1 MTWLAELLQNDSVAR
16 TILILAVVISSGI
29 YLGRIKVFGISLGIT
44 WVLFVG
50 LALGH
55 FGFSVQPEILHFIKE
70 FGLILFVYSIGMQV
84 GPGFFS
90 SFKQGGIR
98 LNMLATGVV
107 LLGVFTVLV
116 FFWLTDYPMTTL
128 VGIMSGAVTNTPGL
142 GAAQQAYLE
151 MHQGNAPDI
160 ALGYAVA
167 YPLGVVGIIV
177 ATILI
182 RGLFKIKFEDE
193 SRRMQDEYE
202 HQHNSFVLA
211 NVELLNPALFGKTV
225 EEIHHLSN
233 TQFVVS
239 RVLKNDQRI
248 ELCHNSTKLEEKDKI
263 LIATDAGDLQAVI
276 AFFGKGIEMD
286 WNKIPS
292 DLVSRRILLTKSNIN
307 GKTLGSLHL
316 RKLYDVNITRVN
328 RSGMD
333 LLASPSLT
341 LQMGDRLMVVGSLE
355 SIQKIESLL
364 GNSLKR
370 LREPNLIP
378 IFLGIILGVLLGS
391 IPFRFP
397 GIPQAVK
404 LGLAGGPLIIAILL
418 SRFGPKY
425 GLLTYTTMSANLM
438 LRELGITL
446 FLCSVGIGAGDRFVE
461 TVFNT
466 QGLSWVGMGFVIT
479 VLPLL
484 IIGILARGVF
494 KLNYLDIMGLLSGS
508 MTDPPALAYAN
519 SSSGSDQPVVAYSTV
534 YPLTMFLRV
543 LCAQILILIFA

>member
-1 MTWLAELLQNDSVAR
+1 MTWLTELIQNDSVAR

-29 YLGRIKVFGISLGIT
+29 YLGKIKIFGISLGIT

-50 LALGH
+50 LILGH
-55 FGFSVQPEILHFIKE
+55 FGFSIQPTVLHFIKE

-98 LNMLATGVV
+98 LNMLAMGVV
-107 LLGVFTVLV
+107 LLGVLTVLG

-151 MHQGNAPDI
+151 IYQSNAPDI

-167 YPLGVVGIIV
+167 YPLGVVGVIG

-182 RGLFKIKFEDE
+182 RILYKIKFQDE
-193 SRRMQDEYE
+193 SRRLQEEYE
-202 HQHNSFVLA
+202 RNHNSFVLA
-211 NVELLNPALFGKTV
+211 SVELMNPALFGKTV
-225 EEIHHLSN
+225 EEIHRLSLSK
-233 TQFVVS
+233 FVIS
-239 RVLKNDQRI
+239 RVLKSDQRM
-248 ELCHNSTKLEEKDKI
+248 ELCNNTTNLEEKDKI
-263 LIATDAGDLQAVI
+263 LIATDSGDLQAVI
-276 AFFGKGIEMD
+276 AFFGKRIEMD
-286 WNKIPS
+286 WDKIPS
-292 DLVSRRILLTKSNIN
+292 DLVSRRILLTKTDVN

-316 RKLYDVNITRVN
+316 RKLYGVNVTRVN

-333 LLASPSLT
+333 LLASPSLV

-378 IFLGIILGVLLGS
+378 IFLGIFLGVLLGS
-391 IPFRFP
+391 VPIRFP

-404 LGLAGGPLIIAILL
+404 LGLAGGPLIVAILI

-446 FLCSVGIGAGDRFVE
+446 FLCSVGIGAGDLFVE

-466 QGLSWVGMGFVIT
+466 QGLIWLGIGLVIT
-479 VLPLL
+479 VLPPL
-484 IIGILARGVF
+484 IVGILARSVF

>member
-1 MTWLAELLQNDSVAR
+1 MTWLAELIQNDSVAR

-50 LALGH
+50 LILGH
-55 FGFSVQPEILHFIKE
+55 FGFSVQSGVLHFIKE

-98 LNMLATGVV
+98 LNMLAVGIV
-107 LLGVFTVLV
+107 LLGVLTVLG
-116 FFWLTDYPMTTL
+116 FFWLSDYPMTTL

-142 GAAQQAYLE
+142 GAAQQAYVE
-151 MHQGNAPDI
+151 MHQSNAPDI

-167 YPLGVVGIIV
+167 YPLGVVGIIGS
-177 ATILI
+177 TILI
-182 RGLFKIKFEDE
+182 RILYKIKFKDE
-193 SRRMQDEYE
+193 SRRIQEEYE
-202 HQHNSFVLA
+202 HQHNAFVLA
-211 NVELLNPALFGKTV
+211 SVELMNPALFGKTV
-225 EEIHHLSN
+225 EEIHRLSFA
-233 TQFVVS
+233 QFVVS
-239 RVLKNDQRI
+239 RILKSDQRM
-248 ELCHNSTKLEEKDKI
+248 ELCNNTTKLEEQDKI

-276 AFFGKGIEMD
+276 AFFGKRIEMD

-316 RKLYDVNITRVN
+316 RKLYGVNVTRVN

-404 LGLAGGPLIIAILL
+404 LGLAGGPLIVAILI

-446 FLCSVGIGAGDRFVE
+446 FLCSVGIGAGDGFVE
-461 TVFNT
+461 TVFNI
-466 QGLSWVGMGFVIT
+466 QGLSWVGIGLVIT

-484 IIGILARGVF
+484 IVGILARSVF
-494 KLNYLDIMGLLSGS
+494 KLNYLDITGLLSGS

>member
-1 MTWLAELLQNDSVAR
+1 MTWLTELIQNDSVAR

-29 YLGRIKVFGISLGIT
+29 YLGKIKIFGISLGIT

-50 LALGH
+50 LILGH
-55 FGFSVQPEILHFIKE
+55 FGFSIQPTVLHFIKE

-98 LNMLATGVV
+98 LNMLAMGVV
-107 LLGVFTVLV
+107 LLGVLTVLG

-151 MHQGNAPDI
+151 IYQSNAPDI

-167 YPLGVVGIIV
+167 YPLGVVGVIG

-182 RGLFKIKFEDE
+182 RILYKIKFQDE
-193 SRRMQDEYE
+193 SRRLQEEYE
-202 HQHNSFVLA
+202 RNHNSFVLA
-211 NVELLNPALFGKTV
+211 SVELMNPALFGKTV
-225 EEIHHLSN
+225 EEIHRLSLS
-233 TQFVVS
+233 QFVIS
-239 RVLKNDQRI
+239 RVLKSDQRM
-248 ELCHNSTKLEEKDKI
+248 ELCNNTTKLEEKDKI
-263 LIATDAGDLQAVI
+263 LIATDSGDLQAVI
-276 AFFGKGIEMD
+276 AFFGKRIEMD
-286 WNKIPS
+286 WDKIPS
-292 DLVSRRILLTKSNIN
+292 DLVSRRILLTKTDVN

-316 RKLYDVNITRVN
+316 RKLYGVNVTRVN

-333 LLASPSLT
+333 LLASPSLV

-378 IFLGIILGVLLGS
+378 IFLGIFLGVLLGS
-391 IPFRFP
+391 VPIRFP

-404 LGLAGGPLIIAILL
+404 LGLAGGPLIVAILI

-446 FLCSVGIGAGDRFVE
+446 FLCSVGIGAGDLFVE

-466 QGLSWVGMGFVIT
+466 QGLIWLGIGLVIT
-479 VLPLL
+479 VLPPL
-484 IIGILARGVF
+484 IVGILARSVF

>member
-1 MTWLAELLQNDSVAR
+1 
-16 TILILAVVISSGI
+16 
-29 YLGRIKVFGISLGIT
+29 
-44 WVLFVG
+44 
-50 LALGH
+50 
-55 FGFSVQPEILHFIKE
+55 
-70 FGLILFVYSIGMQV
+70 MQV

-98 LNMLATGVV
+98 LNMLAVGVV
-107 LLGVFTVLV
+107 LLGVLTVLG

-151 MHQGNAPDI
+151 IYQSNAPDI

-167 YPLGVVGIIV
+167 YPLGVVGVIG

-182 RGLFKIKFEDE
+182 RILYKIKFQDE
-193 SRRMQDEYE
+193 SRRLQEEYE
-202 HQHNSFVLA
+202 RNHNSFVLA
-211 NVELLNPALFGKTV
+211 SVELMNPALFGKTV
-225 EEIHHLSN
+225 EEIHRLSLSK
-233 TQFVVS
+233 FVIS
-239 RVLKNDQRI
+239 RVLKSDQRM
-248 ELCHNSTKLEEKDKI
+248 ELCNNTTNLEEKDKI
-263 LIATDAGDLQAVI
+263 LIATDSGDLQAVI
-276 AFFGKGIEMD
+276 AFFGKRIKMD
-286 WNKIPS
+286 WDKIPS
-292 DLVSRRILLTKSNIN
+292 DLVSRRILLTKTDVN

-316 RKLYDVNITRVN
+316 RKLYGVNVTRVN

-333 LLASPSLT
+333 LLASPSLV

-378 IFLGIILGVLLGS
+378 IFLGIFLGVLLGS
-391 IPFRFP
+391 VPIRFP

-404 LGLAGGPLIIAILL
+404 LGLAGGPLIVAILI

-446 FLCSVGIGAGDRFVE
+446 FLCSVGIGAGDLFVE

-466 QGLSWVGMGFVIT
+466 QGLSWLGIGLVIT
-479 VLPLL
+479 VLPPL
-484 IIGILARGVF
+484 IVGILARSVF

>member
-1 MTWLAELLQNDSVAR
+1 MTWLTELIQNDSVAR

-29 YLGRIKVFGISLGIT
+29 YLGKIKIFGISLGIT

-50 LALGH
+50 LILGH
-55 FGFSVQPEILHFIKE
+55 FGFSIQPTVLHFIKE

-98 LNMLATGVV
+98 LNMLAMGVV
-107 LLGVFTVLV
+107 LLGVLTVLG

-151 MHQGNAPDI
+151 IYQSNAPDI

-167 YPLGVVGIIV
+167 YPLGVVGVIG

-182 RGLFKIKFEDE
+182 RILYKIKFQDE
-193 SRRMQDEYE
+193 SRRLQEEYE
-202 HQHNSFVLA
+202 RNHNSFVLA
-211 NVELLNPALFGKTV
+211 SVELMNPALFGKTV
-225 EEIHHLSN
+225 EEIHRLSLS
-233 TQFVVS
+233 QFVIS
-239 RVLKNDQRI
+239 RVLKSDQRM
-248 ELCHNSTKLEEKDKI
+248 ELCNNTTKLEEKDKI
-263 LIATDAGDLQAVI
+263 LIATDSGDLQAVI
-276 AFFGKGIEMD
+276 AFFGKRIEMD
-286 WNKIPS
+286 WDKIPS
-292 DLVSRRILLTKSNIN
+292 DLVSRRILLTKTDVN

-316 RKLYDVNITRVN
+316 RKLYGVNVTRVN

-333 LLASPSLT
+333 LLASPSLV

-378 IFLGIILGVLLGS
+378 IFLGIVLGVLLGS
-391 IPFRFP
+391 VPIRFP
-397 GIPQAVK
+397 GVPQAVK
-404 LGLAGGPLIIAILL
+404 LGLAGGPLIVAILL

-446 FLCSVGIGAGDRFVE
+446 FLCSVGIGAGDLFVE

-466 QGLSWVGMGFVIT
+466 QGLSWLGIGLVIT
-479 VLPLL
+479 VLPPL
-484 IIGILARGVF
+484 IVGILARSVF

>member
-1 MTWLAELLQNDSVAR
+1 MTWLTELIQNDSVAR

-29 YLGRIKVFGISLGIT
+29 YLGKIKIFGISLGIT

-50 LALGH
+50 LILGH
-55 FGFSVQPEILHFIKE
+55 FGFSIQPTVLHFIKE

-98 LNMLATGVV
+98 LNMLAVGVV
-107 LLGVFTVLV
+107 LLGVLTVLG

-151 MHQGNAPDI
+151 IYQSNAPDI

-167 YPLGVVGIIV
+167 YPLGVVGVIG

-182 RGLFKIKFEDE
+182 RILYKIKFQDE
-193 SRRMQDEYE
+193 SRRLQEEYE
-202 HQHNSFVLA
+202 RNHNSFVLA
-211 NVELLNPALFGKTV
+211 SVELMNPALFGKTV
-225 EEIHHLSN
+225 EEIHRLSLSK
-233 TQFVVS
+233 FVIS
-239 RVLKNDQRI
+239 RVLKSDQRM
-248 ELCHNSTKLEEKDKI
+248 ELCNNTTNLEEKDKI
-263 LIATDAGDLQAVI
+263 LIATDSGDLQAVI
-276 AFFGKGIEMD
+276 AFFGKRIKMD
-286 WNKIPS
+286 WDKIPS
-292 DLVSRRILLTKSNIN
+292 DLVSRRILLTKTDVN

-316 RKLYDVNITRVN
+316 RKLYGVNVTRVN

-333 LLASPSLT
+333 LLASPSLV

-378 IFLGIILGVLLGS
+378 IFLGIFLGVLLGS
-391 IPFRFP
+391 VPIRFP

-404 LGLAGGPLIIAILL
+404 LGLAGGPLIVAILI

-446 FLCSVGIGAGDRFVE
+446 FLCSVGIGAGDLFVE

-466 QGLSWVGMGFVIT
+466 QGLSWLGIGLVIT
-479 VLPLL
+479 VLPPL
-484 IIGILARGVF
+484 IVGILARSVF

>member
-1 MTWLAELLQNDSVAR
+1 MTWLAELIQNDSVAR

-50 LALGH
+50 LILGH
-55 FGFSVQPEILHFIKE
+55 FGFSVQSGVLHFIKE

-98 LNMLATGVV
+98 LNMLAVGIV
-107 LLGVFTVLV
+107 LLGVLTVLG
-116 FFWLTDYPMTTL
+116 FFWLSDYPMTTL

-142 GAAQQAYLE
+142 GAAQQAYVE
-151 MHQGNAPDI
+151 MHQSNAPDI

-167 YPLGVVGIIV
+167 YPLGVVGIIGS
-177 ATILI
+177 TILI
-182 RGLFKIKFEDE
+182 RILYKIKFKDE
-193 SRRMQDEYE
+193 SRRIQEEYE
-202 HQHNSFVLA
+202 HQHNAFVLA
-211 NVELLNPALFGKTV
+211 SVELMNPALFGKTV
-225 EEIHHLSN
+225 EEIHRLSFA
-233 TQFVVS
+233 QFVVS
-239 RVLKNDQRI
+239 RILKSDQRM
-248 ELCHNSTKLEEKDKI
+248 ELCNNTTKLEEQDKI

-276 AFFGKGIEMD
+276 AFFGKRIEMD

-316 RKLYDVNITRVN
+316 RKLYGVNVTRVN

-391 IPFRFP
+391 LPFRFP

-446 FLCSVGIGAGDRFVE
+446 FLCSVGIGAGDGFVE
-461 TVFNT
+461 TVFNI
-466 QGLSWVGMGFVIT
+466 QGLSWVGIGLVIT

-484 IIGILARGVF
+484 IVGILARSVF

>member
-1 MTWLAELLQNDSVAR
+1 MTWLTELIQNDSVAR

-29 YLGRIKVFGISLGIT
+29 YLGKIKIFGISLGIT

-50 LALGH
+50 LILGH
-55 FGFSVQPEILHFIKE
+55 FGFSIQPTVLHFIKE

-98 LNMLATGVV
+98 LNMLAVGVV
-107 LLGVFTVLV
+107 LLGVLTVLG

-151 MHQGNAPDI
+151 IYQSNAPDI

-167 YPLGVVGIIV
+167 YPLGVVGVIG

-182 RGLFKIKFEDE
+182 RILYKIKFQDE
-193 SRRMQDEYE
+193 SRRLQEEYE
-202 HQHNSFVLA
+202 RNHNSFVLA
-211 NVELLNPALFGKTV
+211 SVELMNPALFGKTV
-225 EEIHHLSN
+225 EEIHRLSLS
-233 TQFVVS
+233 QFVIS
-239 RVLKNDQRI
+239 RVLKSDQRM
-248 ELCHNSTKLEEKDKI
+248 ELCNNTTKLEEKDKI
-263 LIATDAGDLQAVI
+263 LIATDSGDLQAVI
-276 AFFGKGIEMD
+276 AFFGKRIKMD
-286 WNKIPS
+286 WDKIPS
-292 DLVSRRILLTKSNIN
+292 DLVSRRILLTKTDVN

-316 RKLYDVNITRVN
+316 RKLYGVNVTRVN

-333 LLASPSLT
+333 LLASPSLV

-378 IFLGIILGVLLGS
+378 IFLGIFLGVLLGS
-391 IPFRFP
+391 VPIRFP

-404 LGLAGGPLIIAILL
+404 LGLAGGPLIVAILI

-446 FLCSVGIGAGDRFVE
+446 FLCSVGIGAGDLFVE

-466 QGLSWVGMGFVIT
+466 QGLSWLGIGLVIT
-479 VLPLL
+479 VLPPL
-484 IIGILARGVF
+484 IVGILARSVF

>member
-1 MTWLAELLQNDSVAR
+1 MTWLTELIQNDSVAR

-29 YLGRIKVFGISLGIT
+29 YLGKIKIFGISLGIT

-50 LALGH
+50 LILGH
-55 FGFSVQPEILHFIKE
+55 FGFSIQPTVLHFIKE

-98 LNMLATGVV
+98 LNMLAMGVV
-107 LLGVFTVLV
+107 LLGVLTVLG

-151 MHQGNAPDI
+151 IYQSNAPDI

-167 YPLGVVGIIV
+167 YPLGVVGVIG

-182 RGLFKIKFEDE
+182 RILYKIKFQDE
-193 SRRMQDEYE
+193 SRRLQEEYE
-202 HQHNSFVLA
+202 RNHNSFVLA
-211 NVELLNPALFGKTV
+211 SVELMNPALFGKTV
-225 EEIHHLSN
+225 EEIHRLSLSK
-233 TQFVVS
+233 FVIS
-239 RVLKNDQRI
+239 RVLKSDQRM
-248 ELCHNSTKLEEKDKI
+248 ELCNNTTNLEEKDKI
-263 LIATDAGDLQAVI
+263 LIATDSGDLQAVI
-276 AFFGKGIEMD
+276 AFFGKRIKMD
-286 WNKIPS
+286 WDKIPS
-292 DLVSRRILLTKSNIN
+292 DLVSRRILLTKTDVN

-316 RKLYDVNITRVN
+316 RKLYGVNVTRVN

-333 LLASPSLT
+333 LLASPSLV

-378 IFLGIILGVLLGS
+378 IFLGIFLGVLLGS
-391 IPFRFP
+391 VPIRFP

-404 LGLAGGPLIIAILL
+404 LGLAGGPLIVAILI

-446 FLCSVGIGAGDRFVE
+446 FLCSVGIGAGDLFVE

-466 QGLSWVGMGFVIT
+466 QGLSWLGIGLVIT
-479 VLPLL
+479 VLPPL
-484 IIGILARGVF
+484 IVGILARSVF

>member
-1 MTWLAELLQNDSVAR
+1 MTWLTELIQNDSVAR

-29 YLGRIKVFGISLGIT
+29 YLGKIKIFGISLGIT

-50 LALGH
+50 LILGH
-55 FGFSVQPEILHFIKE
+55 FGFSIQPTVLHFIKE

-98 LNMLATGVV
+98 LNMLAVGVV
-107 LLGVFTVLV
+107 LLGVLTVLG

-151 MHQGNAPDI
+151 IYQSNAPDI

-167 YPLGVVGIIV
+167 YPLGVVGVIG

-182 RGLFKIKFEDE
+182 RILYKIKFQDE
-193 SRRMQDEYE
+193 SRRLQEEYE
-202 HQHNSFVLA
+202 RNHNSFVLA
-211 NVELLNPALFGKTV
+211 SVELMNPALFGKTV
-225 EEIHHLSN
+225 EEIHRLSLS
-233 TQFVVS
+233 QFVIS
-239 RVLKNDQRI
+239 RVLKSDQRM
-248 ELCHNSTKLEEKDKI
+248 ELCNNTTKLEEKDKI
-263 LIATDAGDLQAVI
+263 LIATDSGDLQAVI
-276 AFFGKGIEMD
+276 AFFGKRIEMD
-286 WNKIPS
+286 WDKIPS
-292 DLVSRRILLTKSNIN
+292 DLVSRRILLTKTDVN

-316 RKLYDVNITRVN
+316 RKLYGVNVTRVN

-333 LLASPSLT
+333 LLASPSLV

-378 IFLGIILGVLLGS
+378 IFLGIFLGVLLGS
-391 IPFRFP
+391 VPIRFP

-404 LGLAGGPLIIAILL
+404 LGLAGGPLIVAILI

-446 FLCSVGIGAGDRFVE
+446 FLCSVGIGAGDLFVE

-466 QGLSWVGMGFVIT
+466 QGLSWLGIGLVIT
-479 VLPLL
+479 VLPPL
-484 IIGILARGVF
+484 IVGILARSVF

>member
-1 MTWLAELLQNDSVAR
+1 MTWLTELIQNDSVAR

-29 YLGRIKVFGISLGIT
+29 YLGKIKIFGISLGIT

-50 LALGH
+50 LILGH
-55 FGFSVQPEILHFIKE
+55 FGFSIQPTVLHFIKE

-98 LNMLATGVV
+98 LNMLAMGVV
-107 LLGVFTVLV
+107 LLGVLTVLG

-151 MHQGNAPDI
+151 IYQSNAPDI

-167 YPLGVVGIIV
+167 YPLGVVGVIG

-182 RGLFKIKFEDE
+182 RILYKIKFQDE
-193 SRRMQDEYE
+193 SRRLQEEYE
-202 HQHNSFVLA
+202 RNHNSFVLA
-211 NVELLNPALFGKTV
+211 SVELMNPALFGKTV
-225 EEIHHLSN
+225 EEIHRLSLS
-233 TQFVVS
+233 QFVIS
-239 RVLKNDQRI
+239 RVLKSDQRM
-248 ELCHNSTKLEEKDKI
+248 ELCNNTTKLEEKDKI
-263 LIATDAGDLQAVI
+263 LIATDSGDLQSVI
-276 AFFGKGIEMD
+276 AFFGKRIEMD
-286 WNKIPS
+286 WDKIPS
-292 DLVSRRILLTKSNIN
+292 DLVSRRILLTKTGIN

-316 RKLYDVNITRVN
+316 RKLYGVNVTRVN

-333 LLASPSLT
+333 LLASPSLI

-378 IFLGIILGVLLGS
+378 IFLGIVLGVLLGS
-391 IPFRFP
+391 VPIRFP
-397 GIPQAVK
+397 GVPQAVK
-404 LGLAGGPLIIAILL
+404 LGLAGGPLIVAILL

-446 FLCSVGIGAGDRFVE
+446 FLCSVGIGAGDLFVE

-466 QGLSWVGMGFVIT
+466 QGLSWLGIGLVIT
-479 VLPLL
+479 VLPPL
-484 IIGILARGVF
+484 IVGILARSVF

>member
-1 MTWLAELLQNDSVAR
+1 MTWLTELIQNDSVAR

-29 YLGRIKVFGISLGIT
+29 YLGKIKIFGISLGIT

-50 LALGH
+50 LILGH
-55 FGFSVQPEILHFIKE
+55 FGFSIQPTVLHFIKE

-98 LNMLATGVV
+98 LNMLAVGVV
-107 LLGVFTVLV
+107 LLGVLTVLG

-151 MHQGNAPDI
+151 IYQSNAPDI

-167 YPLGVVGIIV
+167 YPLGVVGVIG

-182 RGLFKIKFEDE
+182 RILYKIKFQDE
-193 SRRMQDEYE
+193 SRRLQEEYE
-202 HQHNSFVLA
+202 RNHNSFVLA
-211 NVELLNPALFGKTV
+211 SVELMNPALFGKTV
-225 EEIHHLSN
+225 EEIHRLSLS
-233 TQFVVS
+233 QFVIS
-239 RVLKNDQRI
+239 RVLKSDQRM
-248 ELCHNSTKLEEKDKI
+248 ELCNNTTKLEEKDKI
-263 LIATDAGDLQAVI
+263 LIATDSGDLQAVI
-276 AFFGKGIEMD
+276 AFFGKRIEMD
-286 WNKIPS
+286 WDKIPS
-292 DLVSRRILLTKSNIN
+292 DLVSRRILLTKTDVN

-316 RKLYDVNITRVN
+316 RKLYGVNVTRVN

-333 LLASPSLT
+333 LLASPSLV

-378 IFLGIILGVLLGS
+378 IFLGIFLGVLLGS
-391 IPFRFP
+391 VPIRFP

-404 LGLAGGPLIIAILL
+404 LGLAGGPLIVAILI

-446 FLCSVGIGAGDRFVE
+446 FLCSVGIGAGDLFVE

-466 QGLSWVGMGFVIT
+466 QGLIWLGIGLVIT
-479 VLPLL
+479 VLPPL
-484 IIGILARGVF
+484 IVGILARSVF

>member
-1 MTWLAELLQNDSVAR
+1 MTWLTELIQNDSVAR

-29 YLGRIKVFGISLGIT
+29 YLGKIKIFGISLGIT

-50 LALGH
+50 LILGH
-55 FGFSVQPEILHFIKE
+55 FGFSIQPTVLHFIKE

-98 LNMLATGVV
+98 LNMLAVGVV
-107 LLGVFTVLV
+107 LLGVLTVLG

-151 MHQGNAPDI
+151 IYQSNAPDI

-167 YPLGVVGIIV
+167 YPLGVVGVIG

-182 RGLFKIKFEDE
+182 RILYKIKFQDE
-193 SRRMQDEYE
+193 SRRLQEEYE
-202 HQHNSFVLA
+202 RNHNSFVLA
-211 NVELLNPALFGKTV
+211 SVELMNPALFGKTV
-225 EEIHHLSN
+225 EEIHRLSLSK
-233 TQFVVS
+233 FVIS
-239 RVLKNDQRI
+239 RVLKSDQRM
-248 ELCHNSTKLEEKDKI
+248 ELCNNTTNLEEKDKI
-263 LIATDAGDLQAVI
+263 LIATDSGDLQAVI
-276 AFFGKGIEMD
+276 AFFGKRIEMD
-286 WNKIPS
+286 WDKIPS
-292 DLVSRRILLTKSNIN
+292 DLVSRRILLTKTDVN

-316 RKLYDVNITRVN
+316 RKLYGVNVTRVN

-333 LLASPSLT
+333 LLASPSLV

-378 IFLGIILGVLLGS
+378 IFLGIFLGVLLGS
-391 IPFRFP
+391 VPIRFP

-404 LGLAGGPLIIAILL
+404 LGLAGGPLIVAILI

-446 FLCSVGIGAGDRFVE
+446 FLCSVGIGAGDLFVE

-466 QGLSWVGMGFVIT
+466 QGLSWLGIGLVIT
-479 VLPLL
+479 VLPPL
-484 IIGILARGVF
+484 IVGILARSVF

>member
-1 MTWLAELLQNDSVAR
+1 MTWLTELIQNDSVAR

-29 YLGRIKVFGISLGIT
+29 YLGKIKIFGISLGIT

-50 LALGH
+50 LILGH
-55 FGFSVQPEILHFIKE
+55 FGFSIQPTVLHFIKE

-98 LNMLATGVV
+98 LNMLAMGVV
-107 LLGVFTVLV
+107 LLGVLTVLG

-151 MHQGNAPDI
+151 IYQSNAPDI

-167 YPLGVVGIIV
+167 YPLGVVGVIG

-182 RGLFKIKFEDE
+182 RILYKIKFQDE
-193 SRRMQDEYE
+193 SRRLQEEYE
-202 HQHNSFVLA
+202 RNHNSFVLA
-211 NVELLNPALFGKTV
+211 SVELMNPALFGKTV
-225 EEIHHLSN
+225 EEIHRLSLSK
-233 TQFVVS
+233 FVIS
-239 RVLKNDQRI
+239 RVLKSDQRM
-248 ELCHNSTKLEEKDKI
+248 ELCNNTTNLEEKDKI
-263 LIATDAGDLQAVI
+263 LIATDSGDLQAVI
-276 AFFGKGIEMD
+276 AFFGKRIKMD
-286 WNKIPS
+286 WDKIPS
-292 DLVSRRILLTKSNIN
+292 DLVSRRILLTKTDVN

-316 RKLYDVNITRVN
+316 RKLYGVNVTRVN

-333 LLASPSLT
+333 LLASPSLV

-378 IFLGIILGVLLGS
+378 IFLGIFLGVLLGS
-391 IPFRFP
+391 VPIRFP

-404 LGLAGGPLIIAILL
+404 LGLAGGPLIVAILI

-446 FLCSVGIGAGDRFVE
+446 FLCSVGIGAGDLFVE

-466 QGLSWVGMGFVIT
+466 QGLIWLGIGLVIT
-479 VLPLL
+479 VLPPL
-484 IIGILARGVF
+484 IVGILARSVF

>member
-29 YLGRIKVFGISLGIT
+29 YLGKIKVFGISLGIT

-50 LALGH
+50 LLLGH
-55 FGFSVQPEILHFIKE
+55 FGFTVQAEILHFIKE

-98 LNMLATGVV
+98 LNILATGVV
-107 LLGVFTVLV
+107 FLGVLTVLV

-151 MHQGNAPDI
+151 MHQSNAPDI

-167 YPLGVVGIIV
+167 YPLGVVGIIA

-182 RGLFKIKFEDE
+182 RVLYKIKFENE

-211 NVELLNPALFGKTV
+211 SVELLNPALFGKTV
-225 EEIHHLSN
+225 EEIHNLSN

-239 RVLKNDQRI
+239 RVLKCDQRI
-248 ELCHNSTKLEEKDKI
+248 ELCNNATKLEQNDKI
-263 LIATDAGDLQAVI
+263 LIATDAGDLHSVI
-276 AFFGKGIEMD
+276 AFFGKSIEMD

-292 DLVSRRILLTKSNIN
+292 ELVSRRILLTKSNIN

-316 RKLYDVNITRVN
+316 RKLYGVNVTRVN

-341 LQMGDRLMVVGSLE
+341 LHMGDRLMVVGSLE

>member
-1 MTWLAELLQNDSVAR
+1 MTWLTELIQNDSVAR

-29 YLGRIKVFGISLGIT
+29 YLGKIKIFGISLGIT

-50 LALGH
+50 LILGH
-55 FGFSVQPEILHFIKE
+55 FGFSIQPTVLHFIKE

-98 LNMLATGVV
+98 LNMLAVGVV
-107 LLGVFTVLV
+107 LLGVLTVLG

-151 MHQGNAPDI
+151 IYQSNAPDI

-167 YPLGVVGIIV
+167 YPLGVVGVIG

-182 RGLFKIKFEDE
+182 RILYKIKFQDE
-193 SRRMQDEYE
+193 SRRLQEEYE
-202 HQHNSFVLA
+202 RNHNSFVLA
-211 NVELLNPALFGKTV
+211 SVELMNPALFGKTV
-225 EEIHHLSN
+225 EEIHRLSLS
-233 TQFVVS
+233 QFVIS
-239 RVLKNDQRI
+239 RVLKSDQRM
-248 ELCHNSTKLEEKDKI
+248 ELCNNTTNLEEKDKI
-263 LIATDAGDLQAVI
+263 LIATDSGDLQAVI
-276 AFFGKGIEMD
+276 AFFGKRIKMD
-286 WNKIPS
+286 WDKIPS
-292 DLVSRRILLTKSNIN
+292 DLVSRRILLTKTDVN

-316 RKLYDVNITRVN
+316 RKLYGVNVTRVN

-333 LLASPSLT
+333 LLASPSLV

-378 IFLGIILGVLLGS
+378 IFLGIFLGVLLGS
-391 IPFRFP
+391 VPIRFP

-404 LGLAGGPLIIAILL
+404 LGLAGGPLIVAILI

-446 FLCSVGIGAGDRFVE
+446 FLCSVGIGAGDLFVE

-466 QGLSWVGMGFVIT
+466 QGLSWLGIGLVIT
-479 VLPLL
+479 VLPPL
-484 IIGILARGVF
+484 IVGILARSVF

>member
-1 MTWLAELLQNDSVAR
+1 MTWLTELIQNDSVAR

-29 YLGRIKVFGISLGIT
+29 YLGKIKIFGISLGIT

-50 LALGH
+50 LILGH
-55 FGFSVQPEILHFIKE
+55 FGFSIQPTVLHFIKE

-98 LNMLATGVV
+98 LNMLAMGVV
-107 LLGVFTVLV
+107 LLGVLTVLG

-142 GAAQQAYLE
+142 GAAQQTYLE
-151 MHQGNAPDI
+151 IYQSNAPDI

-167 YPLGVVGIIV
+167 YPLGVVGVIG

-182 RGLFKIKFEDE
+182 RILYKIKFQDE
-193 SRRMQDEYE
+193 SRRLQEEYE
-202 HQHNSFVLA
+202 RNHNSFVLA
-211 NVELLNPALFGKTV
+211 SVELMNPALFGKTV
-225 EEIHHLSN
+225 EEIHRLSLSK
-233 TQFVVS
+233 FVIS
-239 RVLKNDQRI
+239 RVLKSDQRM
-248 ELCHNSTKLEEKDKI
+248 ELCNNTTNLEEKDKI
-263 LIATDAGDLQAVI
+263 LIATDSGDLQAVI
-276 AFFGKGIEMD
+276 AFFGKRIKMD
-286 WNKIPS
+286 WDKIPS
-292 DLVSRRILLTKSNIN
+292 DLVSRRILLTKTDVN

-316 RKLYDVNITRVN
+316 RKLYGVNVTRVN

-333 LLASPSLT
+333 LLASPSLV

-378 IFLGIILGVLLGS
+378 IFLGIFLGVLLGS
-391 IPFRFP
+391 VPIRFP

-404 LGLAGGPLIIAILL
+404 LGLAGGPLIVAILI

-446 FLCSVGIGAGDRFVE
+446 FLCSVGIGAGDLFVE

-466 QGLSWVGMGFVIT
+466 QGLIWLGIGLVIT
-479 VLPLL
+479 VLPPL
-484 IIGILARGVF
+484 IVGILARSVF

>member
-1 MTWLAELLQNDSVAR
+1 MTWLTELIQNDSVAR

-29 YLGRIKVFGISLGIT
+29 YLGKIKIFGISLGIT

-50 LALGH
+50 LILGH
-55 FGFSVQPEILHFIKE
+55 FGFSIQPTVLHFIKE

-98 LNMLATGVV
+98 LNMLAMGVV
-107 LLGVFTVLV
+107 LLGVLTVLG

-151 MHQGNAPDI
+151 IYQSNAPDI

-167 YPLGVVGIIV
+167 YPLGVVGVIG

-182 RGLFKIKFEDE
+182 RILYKIKFQDE
-193 SRRMQDEYE
+193 SRRLQEEYE
-202 HQHNSFVLA
+202 RNHNSFVLA
-211 NVELLNPALFGKTV
+211 SVELMNPALFGKTV
-225 EEIHHLSN
+225 EEIHRLSLSK
-233 TQFVVS
+233 FVIS
-239 RVLKNDQRI
+239 RVLKSDQRM
-248 ELCHNSTKLEEKDKI
+248 ELCNNTTKLEEKDKI
-263 LIATDAGDLQAVI
+263 LIATDSGDLQAVI
-276 AFFGKGIEMD
+276 AFFGKRIKMD
-286 WNKIPS
+286 WDKIPS
-292 DLVSRRILLTKSNIN
+292 DLVSRRILLTKTDVN

-316 RKLYDVNITRVN
+316 RKLYGVNVTRVN

-333 LLASPSLT
+333 LLASPSLV

-378 IFLGIILGVLLGS
+378 IFLGIFLGVLLGS
-391 IPFRFP
+391 VPIRFP

-404 LGLAGGPLIIAILL
+404 LGLAGGPLIVAILI

-446 FLCSVGIGAGDRFVE
+446 FLCSVGIGAGDLFVE

-466 QGLSWVGMGFVIT
+466 QGLIWLGIGLVIT
-479 VLPLL
+479 VLPPL
-484 IIGILARGVF
+484 IVGILARSVF

>member
-1 MTWLAELLQNDSVAR
+1 MTWLTELIQNDSVAR

-29 YLGRIKVFGISLGIT
+29 YLGKIKIFGISLGIT

-50 LALGH
+50 LILGH
-55 FGFSVQPEILHFIKE
+55 FGFSIQPTVLHFIKE

-98 LNMLATGVV
+98 LNMLAMGVV
-107 LLGVFTVLV
+107 LLGVLTVLG

-151 MHQGNAPDI
+151 IYQSNAPDI

-167 YPLGVVGIIV
+167 YPLGVVGVIG

-182 RGLFKIKFEDE
+182 RILYKIKFQDE
-193 SRRMQDEYE
+193 SRRLQEEYE
-202 HQHNSFVLA
+202 RNHNSFVLA
-211 NVELLNPALFGKTV
+211 SVELMNPALFGKTV
-225 EEIHHLSN
+225 EEIHRLSLS
-233 TQFVVS
+233 QFVIS
-239 RVLKNDQRI
+239 RVLKSDQRM
-248 ELCHNSTKLEEKDKI
+248 ELCNNTTKLEEKDKI
-263 LIATDAGDLQAVI
+263 LIATDSGDLQAVI
-276 AFFGKGIEMD
+276 AFFGKRIEMD
-286 WNKIPS
+286 WDKIPS
-292 DLVSRRILLTKSNIN
+292 DLVSRRILLTKTDVN

-316 RKLYDVNITRVN
+316 RKLYGVNVTRVN

-333 LLASPSLT
+333 LLASPSLV

-378 IFLGIILGVLLGS
+378 IFLGIFLGVLLGS
-391 IPFRFP
+391 VPIRFP

-404 LGLAGGPLIIAILL
+404 LGLAGGPLIVAILI

-446 FLCSVGIGAGDRFVE
+446 FLCSVGIGAGDLFVE

-466 QGLSWVGMGFVIT
+466 QGLSWLGIGLVIT
-479 VLPLL
+479 VLPPL
-484 IIGILARGVF
+484 IVGILARSVF